1 MSVDMSERSDGLV
14 YHARTVAVLRAFG
27 SFGQD
32 SLLIRIR
39 GTLKSWR
46 SVLPF
51 RGKSKSI
58 TIRHSDLRQSLR
70 IHDLLV
76 LNDAVLI

>member
-1 MSVDMSERSDGLV
+1 MSERSDGLV

-39 GTLKSWR
+39 GTPE
-46 SVLPF
+46 VLAF
-51 RGKSKSI
+51 RASI
-58 TIRHSDLRQSLR
+58 PAEEQ
-70 IHDLLV
+70 IHYDS
-76 LNDAVLI
+76 AF